1 MKLIM
6 EGWRR
11 VLKESF
17 DPAFGDFMAGP
28 DGDSV
33 ASLTQGKVNALI
45 KSVRERG
52 AYQTMRDMHEAGEW
66 WWTLMTFFDFTGV
79 SDWPQVED
87 AWNEYM
93 EWYNLQ
99 DSDPNKKPEIGRSLF
114 ASFVFQTVAAI
125 PMIDVSVYLARAIGL
140 KLTEGFFKSIAEEIG
155 FLIALGPTA
164 EYFIPTYGPKGIAN
178 LHDGLMDFQREIDKL
193 LDDLRHKKDIQRLP
207 LGGQKGS
214 SKEYDTFDKKQ
225 KAADPD
231 YYPPQKD

>member
-11 VLKESF
+11 VIKEY
-17 DPAFGDFMAGP
+17 DTGVGAFMPGP
-28 DGDSV
+28 DGDSI

-52 AYQTMRDMHEAGEW
+52 AYQTMKDMREGGEW
-66 WWTLMTFFDFTGV
+66 WWTLINFLDFTGV
-79 SDWPQVED
+79 TDWPEVED

-99 DSDPNKKPEIGRSLF
+99 DSDPEKKPEIGRTLF

-125 PMIDVSVYLARAIGL
+125 PMVDQSVYLARLLGL
-140 KLTEGFFKSIAEEIG
+140 KLTEGFLKSIAKEIG

-193 LDDLRHKKDIQRLP
+193 LDNLRHRKDIQRLP

-214 SKEYDTFDKKQ
+214 SKEYDTFDKKK